1 MAQAEQQ
8 RISPTTG
15 SSIALGSRIE
25 IFPAM
30 PLPELNT
37 AGGQAYAARY
47 SSDASSSLYAIVCTS
62 KIPPR
67 IESQQSMRNIDNPGI
82 LRFIEGGVIPW
93 TDGTYVYAFV
103 YQKPTA
109 PPMLNSL
116 NETHPVL
123 GEDAVNRHF
132 IAPMI
137 GGLVA
142 LSNAGMVHGAIR
154 PTNIFWRSGTAAP
167 PQIGECLS
175 SAPGFGQPVLF
186 EPIERAIAMPLGR
199 GMGTHADDCYAFGVT
214 LALLVLGRNPMQG
227 LDDRAIIEQKMQKG
241 SFSAIVSN
249 QRLSPTHIEILR
261 GLLADDASQRWTPA
275 DLDQWLNGRRTTP
288 KSSDAERRA
297 SRHFTFLDKDYWQLG
312 PLIEALSS
320 NPSEASK
327 IIENEAL
334 NKWLRRALN
343 DKDRAKNIEDVIE
356 ELKQSGKTAHYEDQL
371 VSRVCIA
378 LDPSLPIRYR
388 GISAMPAGIPTL
400 LVDAVQS
407 GNNVQALSE
416 MIVGNFV
423 SLWIQMQGE
432 SKADYVSL
440 GQLFD
445 RLRTVL
451 EKTTY
456 GNGLER
462 ALYEANQSLPCL
474 SPMLKSQ
481 YVTSPKLLPPALERI
496 AAAGSRSREPMDRHI
511 AAYLVVR
518 ERRSE
523 KMFLP
528 FSGPED
534 SSARG
539 LALLSLFADLQ
550 YKHGPENLPNLA
562 AWLSPV
568 VEPALQRFFNKSTR
582 ESLHKRAKEYIALGN
597 LTLLMQLIDDGKRLD
612 YDQKGFHAARLLYL
626 NIQKEIYKLEG
637 KLSNRENVADTMG
650 KPIAVTL
657 SSLIAVIV
665 VCAAILRVM
674 YSLFFK

>member
-1 MAQAEQQ
+1 
-8 RISPTTG
+8 
-15 SSIALGSRIE
+15 
-25 IFPAM
+25 M
-30 PLPELNT
+30 PLPELNS
-37 AGGQAYAARY
+37 AGGQAYTARY

-82 LRFIEGGVIPW
+82 LRFIEGGVVQWI
-93 TDGTYVYAFV
+93 DGTFVYALA

-109 PPMLNSL
+109 PAMLSSL
-116 NETHPVL
+116 DETHPVL
-123 GEDAVNRHF
+123 SEDSINRHF

-137 GGLVA
+137 NGLIA
-142 LSNAGMVHGAIR
+142 LSNVGMIHNGIR

-175 SAPGFGQPVLF
+175 TPPGLGQPVLF
-186 EPIERAIAMPLGR
+186 EPIERATALPLGK
-199 GMGTHADDCYAFGVT
+199 GIGTHADDCYAFGVT
-214 LALLVLGRNPMQG
+214 LAFLVLGHNPMQG
-227 LDDRAIIEQKMQKG
+227 LSDRDIIDQKMQKG
-241 SFSAIVSN
+241 SFGAIINN

-261 GLLADDASQRWTPA
+261 GLLADDAAQRWTSA
-275 DLDQWLNGRRTTP
+275 DLDQWLNGRRMTP
-288 KSSDAERRA
+288 KSSDAGRRA

-312 PLIEALSS
+312 PLIEALSA
-320 NPSEASK
+320 NPSEATK

-334 NKWLRRALN
+334 AKWLRRALN
-343 DKDRAKNIEDVIE
+343 DIERVKSIEEVIE

-378 LDPSLPIRYR
+378 LDPTLPIRYR

-400 LVDAVQS
+400 LVDAVQT

-416 MIVGNFV
+416 MIVGNLV
-423 SLWIQMQGE
+423 TLWIQMQGE

-462 ALYEANQSLPCL
+462 AIYEANQGLPCL

-481 YVTSPKLLPPALERI
+481 YVTSPKMLLPALERI
-496 AAAGSRSREPMDRHI
+496 AAAGGRSKEPMDRHI

-523 KMFLP
+523 KTFLP

-539 LALLSLFADLQ
+539 LALLTLFADLQ

-568 VEPALQRFFNKSTR
+568 VDPALRRFFNKVTR
-582 ESLHKRAKEYIALGN
+582 ESLQKRAKEYVALGN
-597 LTLLMQLIDDGKRLD
+597 LTLLMQLIADEKRLD
-612 YDQKGFHAARLLYL
+612 NDQKGFYAARLLYL

-637 KLSNRENVADTMG
+637 KLANRENVAETMG

-674 YSLFFK
+674 YGLFFK